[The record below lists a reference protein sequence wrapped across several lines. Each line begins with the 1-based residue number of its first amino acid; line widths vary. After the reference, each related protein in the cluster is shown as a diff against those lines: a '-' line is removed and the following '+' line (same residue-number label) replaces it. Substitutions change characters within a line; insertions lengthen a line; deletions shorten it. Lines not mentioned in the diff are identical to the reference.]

1 MQSNKDTCESLAAV
15 VAEKNNEIMALHH
28 KIQHLIETCH
38 EAGIMVHFKD
48 ATIKQMREDQKA
60 SEFKVSTL
68 SCSVRAHH
76 LMWLFRYKGSCH
88 HLTN

>member
-1 MQSNKDTCESLAAV
+1 MQSNKECESLAAE
-15 VAEKNNEIMALHH
+15 VAEKNNEIIALHH
-28 KIQHLIETCH
+28 TIQHLMETRH
-38 EAGIMVHFKD
+38 EVEMTVHFKD
-48 ATIKQMREDQKA
+48 ATVKQMREDQKA